1 MAAASYVSVRWVQ
14 TPEMSIA
21 PGIVLIR
28 PWGAERR
35 SGAGGAVSRAATREP
50 EACVQKRVQSR
61 AYAPPQHP
69 PTRSPPIR
77 RDTSTT
83 VAAAHTL
90 TRVGGAKPPR
100 PGASFHTAKTANE
113 AHRCGDSRL
122 HTFSTHLARRRP
134 GTVVARTRP
143 RTRRHSRGSS
153 GDGGSEALLQ
163 EICGGTNGLVKRCAT
178 AHVTSVWATLAWL
191 GAPDLSRA
199 ATHHTRAP
207 PP

>member
-1 MAAASYVSVRWVQ
+1 
-14 TPEMSIA
+14 MSIA
-21 PGIVLIR
+21 PGFVLIR
-28 PWGAERR
+28 LWGRDRR
-35 SGAGGAVSRAATREP
+35 PGAGGRLAPRARAEPATGERRGTWSK
-50 EACVQKRVQSR
+50 AGWGSKRR
-61 AYAPPQHP
+61 AYAPPQRP
-69 PTRSPPIR
+69 PTRSPPIS
-77 RDTSTT
+77 RDTNTT

-113 AHRCGDSRL
+113 AHRCDDSRL

-143 RTRRHSRGSS
+143 STRRHSRGSS

-199 ATHHTRAP
+199 ATHHTRAAP
-207 PP
+207 P